1 MGKGEINII
10 KASAGSGKTYTLA
23 RTYITNLIGVPLEDK
38 EGNTIQGKYKIRE
51 RNDYFHHILAIT
63 FTNKA
68 TNEMKDR
75 IIKQL
80 FALSQ
85 GEGDYIDF
93 FKNHFVYDDFNQVIE
108 AARKTLFEILFNYGS
123 FNVSTIDSFFQ
134 TILRNFARELDRDY
148 NYELQIDE
156 EYATSVAVHDFML
169 ELGGER
175 ADQKAIDNWVKDF
188 IINNISQNKT
198 WDFFGNA
205 KNLEDFARNIYK
217 EFFRE
222 HHDDIVKYLEDIG
235 NGKQLSRIAQFKKCV
250 IDARNYHEKQLNAS
264 PERYREFF
272 GSKGMGEECLKKN
285 AVKTI
290 FLGHIENISSTT
302 FNGTFRNYTNNE
314 EVLVDNI
321 LLKKYQ
327 PLVNQSDCEEFHKL
341 INETMHHWDMTNF
354 YKSIID
360 NIWNLGMLGKIDE
373 KLEQYRKDTNSILI
387 TDTNDLIGKVLEC
400 GATFIYEHAGT
411 KFHNYMIDEFQDT
424 SRKQYQNF
432 TPLLKESCDTG
443 NSNLIIGDEKQS
455 IYRFRNSDPG
465 LLRDELEI
473 DFKRFARNNPL
484 DTNYRSHPTIVN
496 FNNEFFKQVVSTFCP
511 NEEQLPSLKKTYRN
525 INQKLNAKEKI
536 GFVCLNCI
544 PSSSKAG
551 ENKQQV
557 LQCLP
562 YYINSLRDRGYKM
575 KDIAILVN
583 RNSEGNEIVEHILQ
597 YNENL
602 ATDDDPHHIN
612 VVSNESLLLKNSP
625 SVRLI
630 ISMLNFLEATQYRIT
645 SPNKDAEEDVSF
657 NRFLNNRISQQKH
670 YKVLHEFQA
679 KMQNTS
685 IEVNPGELLK
695 ECFAGD
701 LANEQLSPAEKLD
714 TYSTATQEVMPDKS
728 CQLTNL
734 VNIIDN
740 IISKYILPKN
750 GNSKVEN
757 SFILAFMS
765 IVHEFTKQRNGG
777 TIKEFLD
784 FWETKKD
791 KLAVSSPSSSDAINI
806 MTIHKAKGLEF
817 KCVIIPF
824 ANWELDKDDDL
835 VWISKDEWLKRNS
848 TGKPIGGI
856 GEEDPDIL
864 PPLIPVSRAKTDVT
878 KLFERQILDEKE
890 RCLIDNLN
898 KLYVAFTRPEDELHV
913 FSIDKGGS
921 SVLPGNIKKT
931 NELLLRIIPNL
942 VNDDI
947 SITEHQLQLRINDR
961 IEEGEEDEQQSL
973 LTITSYQAGK
983 LTTLEEN
990 KVQERKEAQSKLLK
1004 SNRIVSNVMPDYRK
1018 GDKIMPV
1025 HVKVNDTTTYSNEG
1039 IKMHDIF
1046 SKISSQTYFDNALQ
1060 YAIANGLFT
1069 GNKYW
1074 TKERFLKLIDTI
1086 KANEDIS
1093 SWFDDSNEVLNER
1106 TISLKTTGEDGEP
1119 VFNHYRPDRVIIRPN
1134 GDIQVIDYKFGYKND
1149 PTTVNAHSA
1158 RVREYMK
1165 LLKLLLGDSHEIK
1178 GYLWYTRHHAIVS
1191 VR

>member
-23 RTYITNLIGVPLEDK
+23 RTYITNLIGVPLEDQD
-38 EGNTIQGKYKIRE
+38 GNAIQDKYKVRE
-51 RNDYFHHILAIT
+51 RRDYFHHILAIT

-80 FALSQ
+80 FALSR
-85 GEGDYIDF
+85 GEGDYIDY
-93 FKNHFVYDDFNQVIE
+93 FKSHFVYDDFNQVIE
-108 AARKTLFEILFNYGS
+108 AAKHALCEILFNYGS

-134 TILRNFARELDRDY
+134 TILRDFARELDRDY
-148 NYELQIDE
+148 NYELQLDE

-175 ADQKAIDNWVKDF
+175 AGQKAIDNWVKDF
-188 IINNISQNKT
+188 IINNISQNKS

-205 KNLEDFARNIYK
+205 KTLEDFARNIYM

-235 NGKQLSRIAQFKKCV
+235 KGQQLSRIAEFKKCV
-250 IDARNYHEKQLNAS
+250 IDARNYHEEQLNAS
-264 PERYREFF
+264 TGKYQEFF
-272 GSKGMGEECLKKN
+272 NSRGLGEECLKKN

-290 FLGHIENISSTT
+290 YLGQIETIAPKT
-302 FNGTFRNYTNNE
+302 FNDTFRKYANNE
-314 EVLVDNI
+314 DALVDSV

-327 PLVNQSDCEEFHKL
+327 TQVNQSDCEVFHKL
-341 INETMHHWDMTNF
+341 TEETMQHWDMTNF
-354 YKSIID
+354 YKSIVD

-465 LLRDELEI
+465 LLRDELAT
-473 DFKRFARNNPL
+473 DFKLFARNSPL

-496 FNNEFFKQVVSTFCP
+496 FNNEFFKQVITTFCP
-511 NEEQLPSLKKTYRN
+511 DDEQLPSLKKTYRN
-525 INQKLNAKEKI
+525 IHQKLNAKGKT
-536 GFVCLNCI
+536 GFVCLNCV
-544 PSSSKAG
+544 PSVGSAG
-551 ENKQQV
+551 DTKRQV

-583 RNSEGNEIVEHILQ
+583 RNSEGNEIVEYILQ

-602 ATDDDPHHIN
+602 GKDDAAQHIN

-630 ISMLNFLEATQYRIT
+630 ISMLNFLEATQYKIT
-645 SPNKDAEEDVSF
+645 SPNKDAEEDESL

-679 KMQNTS
+679 KMQNASTD
-685 IEVNPGELLK
+685 VNPGEVLV
-695 ECFAGD
+695 ECFAKD
-701 LANEQLSPAEKLD
+701 LTDENKTAAQKLD
-714 TYSTATQEVMPDKS
+714 SYSTATQEVMPDKR

-734 VNIIDN
+734 VNIVDN
-740 IISKYILPKN
+740 IISKYILPQN

-757 SFILAFMS
+757 SFILAFVS
-765 IVHEFTKQRNGG
+765 LVHDFTKQRNGG

-784 FWETKKD
+784 FWDTKKE
-791 KLAVSSPSSSDAINI
+791 KLAVSSPSSSDAINV

-835 VWISKDEWLKRNS
+835 VWITKDEWLTRNS
-848 TGKPIGGI
+848 TGRPIGGI
-856 GEEDPDIL
+856 GEECPDIL
-864 PPLIPVSRAKTDVT
+864 PPLIPVSRSKTDAT
-878 KLFERQILDEKE
+878 QLFEAQIQNDKE

-913 FSIDKGGS
+913 FSVVKSNSAGQTGS
-921 SVLPGNIKKT
+921 IKRA
-931 NELLLRIIPNL
+931 NDLLLRIIPQLAN
-942 VNDDI
+942 NDI
-947 SITEHQLQLRINDR
+947 KITEHELQLRINDLLD
-961 IEEGEEDEQQSL
+961 EDDEQQTQ
-973 LTITSYQAGK
+973 LTVTSYQAGK
-983 LTTLEEN
+983 PTTLDEN
-990 KVQERKEAQSKLLK
+990 EAQERKEAQSKLSK
-1004 SNRIVSNVMPDYRK
+1004 NNRFVSKIMPDYRK
-1018 GDKIMPV
+1018 GNKTMPV
-1025 HVKVNDTTTYSNEG
+1025 HVKVNNTSAYSNEG

-1046 SKISSQTYFDNALQ
+1046 SKISFSNDFDSAMQ
-1060 YAIANGLFT
+1060 YAIANGLFI
-1069 GNKYW
+1069 GNKHW
-1074 TKERFLKLIDTI
+1074 TKDKFIKLIDTI
-1086 KANEDIS
+1086 KTNEELS
-1093 SWFDDSNEVLNER
+1093 SWFDEANVVLNER
-1106 TISLKTTGEDGEP
+1106 TISLKETDNYGKP
-1119 VFNHYRPDRVIIRPN
+1119 VFNHYRPDRVVIRPN
-1134 GDIQVIDYKFGYKND
+1134 GDIFVIDYKFGYKND
-1149 PTTVNAHSA
+1149 PDTVNAHIA
-1158 RVREYMK
+1158 RVKEYIK
-1165 LLKLLLGDSHEIK
+1165 LLKVLMGDGHEIK
-1178 GYLWYTRHHAIVS
+1178 GYLWYTRHNAIVP
-1191 VR
+1191 VK